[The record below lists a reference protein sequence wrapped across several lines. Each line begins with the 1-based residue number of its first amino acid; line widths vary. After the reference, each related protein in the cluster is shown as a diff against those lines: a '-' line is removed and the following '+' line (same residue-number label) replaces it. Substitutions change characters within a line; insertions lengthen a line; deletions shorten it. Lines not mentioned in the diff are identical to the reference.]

1 MGFQLGHWLL
11 PRRHLVLA
19 GLLCANVCLA
29 FALIASQE
37 PLPNDQLAHFPQEN
51 QLKLVQETLVAHSE
65 ALEGAESQGSNQ
77 DSNTTPVVTR
87 VPSAKE
93 CRLWGPESDPM
104 EFQNLQRQLSELGGF
119 PEIVKMQVDGEPDY
133 LVYVADVGSRDN
145 AKRVSAE
152 LLSQNIESYLI
163 NRDDGSRILSVGVF
177 SRAPLAQ
184 RQLQRVSA
192 LGYAGQVEELPRAQV
207 VYNLTAH
214 VALDSDLY
222 KTSTSACMTFAQN
235 N

>member
-1 MGFQLGHWLL
+1 MLQKVGIQLEHWLL
-11 PRRHLVLA
+11 PRRHLVLT

-29 FALIASQE
+29 FALIAFQE
-37 PLPNDQLAHFPQEN
+37 PLPNDQSALLPLEN
-51 QLKLVQETLVAHSE
+51 QLKLVQETR
-65 ALEGAESQGSNQ
+65 AESQGSRQNSTIAQ
-77 DSNTTPVVTR
+77 RPIR
-87 VPSAKE
+87 AASAKE
-93 CRLWGPESDPM
+93 CRSWGPESDPL
-104 EFQNLQRQLSELGGF
+104 EFQILQTQLSELGGF
-119 PEIVKMQVDGEPDY
+119 PEIVEMQVEGKPDY
-133 LVYVADVGSRDN
+133 LVYVADLGSRDN

-177 SRAPLAQ
+177 SRAQLAQ
-184 RQLQRVSA
+184 RQLQRVTA
-192 LGYAGQVEELPRAQV
+192 LGYTGQMEELPRAQV

-222 KTSTSACMTFAQN
+222 KTSTSACMVFAQN